1 MCNSESATINDN
13 KLLNYVSTD
22 GEVYILG
29 EFDNT
34 ISQHVV
40 PAFKQLIEQKSKE
53 RDAVINIYINSN
65 GGLCSELYNLLT
77 LIDIAH
83 ARGIAIVTIV
93 MGRAYSCGSMLAIHG
108 DHRAMYKYATHIIHL
123 GQQGT
128 SVTTE
133 KQIEREHKA
142 MVRHFANIREM
153 YKNLT
158 KLPKKELEEAL
169 EDDSYCLSAEDCLKY
184 GICDEIIGMSE
195 EDMNKIINGD
205 KKDSQKSSQKK
216 EKTTQ
221 KKTKTTQ
228 KNTKKKDKQILLE
241 NEGEK

>member
-1 MCNSESATINDN
+1 MCDCETATTNEN

-29 EFDNT
+29 GFDET

-53 RDAVINIYINSN
+53 KDAFINIYINSN
-65 GGLCSELYNLLT
+65 GGLCHELYNLLA

-108 DHRAMYKYATHIIHL
+108 DHRAMYKYAAHIIHL
-123 GQQGT
+123 GQQGST
-128 SVTTE
+128 VTTE
-133 KQIEREHKA
+133 KQIERERQS
-142 MVRHFANIREM
+142 MVRHFNNIREM
-153 YKNLT
+153 YKKHT

-169 EDDSYCLSAEDCLKY
+169 EDDSYCLSAEECLKY
-184 GICDEIIGMSE
+184 GICDEIIGYTE
-195 EDMNKIINGD
+195 EEMEAIKNP
-205 KKDSQKSSQKK
+205 KKEEKPAKKKEVKKTSKKPTKKK
-216 EKTTQ
+216 EKEV
-221 KKTKTTQ
+221 
-228 KNTKKKDKQILLE
+228 LLE
-241 NEGEK
+241 SEVKNDL